1 MTRAGKII
9 TVVLVAALGA
19 WGCAKGPANHY
30 AAQAER
36 IRALESKCA
45 KLEEDYRA
53 VAAARDA
60 ARKRV
65 AALEE
70 ENVRLGKVVA
80 DYQSVIKERD
90 TIRAQLDTRT
100 SERDQFQTRCERM
113 KKGLQNLLGQDDAML
128 SPGSAPVTSA
138 APGPPLKSS

>member
-1 MTRAGKII
+1 MTRAGKIL
-9 TVVLVAALGA
+9 TVILVAALGA

-36 IRALESKCA
+36 IRTLEGKCA

-70 ENVRLGKVVA
+70 ENARLGKLVV
-80 DYQSVIKERD
+80 DYQSVVKERD
-90 TIRAQLDTRT
+90 SLRAQLDART
-100 SERDQFQTRCERM
+100 SERDQFQARCDRM
-113 KKGLQNLLGQDDAML
+113 KKGLQSLLGQDDAML

-138 APGPPLKSS
+138 VPGPRLNPS